1 VKQQPKYPEYNRS
14 RDGDVFKWLLKAA
27 NSLREERAEERKREL
42 ANLIRL
48 EIDDKPK
55 RSNRK

>member
-1 VKQQPKYPEYNRS
+1 MKQEPKYPEYDRS
-14 RDGDVFKWLLKAA
+14 RDGDVFKWLLKTADT
-27 NSLREERAEERKREL
+27 LRAERAEARKREL

-48 EIDDKPK
+48 DVDDKPK